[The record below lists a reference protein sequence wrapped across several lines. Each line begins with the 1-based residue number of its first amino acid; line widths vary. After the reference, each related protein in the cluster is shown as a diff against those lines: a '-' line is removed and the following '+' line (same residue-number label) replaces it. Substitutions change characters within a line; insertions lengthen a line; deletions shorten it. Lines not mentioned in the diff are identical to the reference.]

1 MAGTDNPSA
10 CSSDE
15 LNMCVHVSI
24 LMQAEDENL
33 KDELSAFVIDGLAFL
48 VVQLVL
54 SLDVQ
59 TAKRG

>member
-48 VVQLVL
+48 VV
-54 SLDVQ
+54 
-59 TAKRG
+59 